1 MHSSSKGWA
10 GRSVACLALAAAAAY
25 FLLLYVVPPI
35 RTYNAYQVRVF
46 DYGIMYQSSY
56 LLSELGSLLMTT
68 RGVHAWADNQDYFQ
82 AVFAL
87 IQRLPTPHYC
97 LLTFQALAIYGCGVL
112 GLLYAWK
119 HGALVA
125 ACVALT
131 VWMSPLLIN
140 MNHFLHTEALT
151 TILILLLY
159 QSCKRGSVPGF
170 YAFLSMALACKED
183 VALSIGLFMVLALV
197 ERRRF
202 RLPHRHFAVGLG
214 LAVALFFFNLFV
226 VLPNFKIETRLWLD
240 PQADVSGM
248 GAGPVA
254 LSHQAVLSNW
264 YRPAF
269 LASAFLRPEVG
280 IYLLKVLWPALFFL
294 RSASWLLLLP
304 AAALFVNVVGETP
317 NLTAGFY
324 HYDFATMAAVIIIVL
339 EGFAAS
345 AHKRI
350 VAVLMLIGAVLAG
363 SLAPIRVPLHAGFT
377 RGFYRLEKVAEVR
390 FLEQLNEVL
399 PEDATIAADH
409 TSLNYLLDGHPR
421 AYMFPSPI
429 LPLPA
434 GFGIFGTCNG
444 FSDPPDVD
452 LVLIRNGRRIAPPG
466 PSVPRSPERLDPH
479 DIMPPELEF
488 ASAPGDLF
496 DVWLGP
502 ALSERPEGEEVRRLL
517 EELRRS

>member
-1 MHSSSKGWA
+1 
-10 GRSVACLALAAAAAY
+10 VAVAAAAAY

-35 RTYNAYQVRVF
+35 KTYNTYQVRVF

-56 LLSELGSLLMTT
+56 LLSELRSLFLTT

-87 IQRLPTPHYC
+87 IHHLPKPHYC

-112 GLLYAWK
+112 GLLFAWK

-131 VWMSPLLIN
+131 VWMSPVLIN
-140 MNHFLHTEALT
+140 MNHLLHTEALT
-151 TILILLLY
+151 TILILFLY
-159 QSCKRGSVPGF
+159 QACKRGSVPGF

-226 VLPNFKIETRLWLD
+226 VLPHFKNETCLWLD
-240 PQADVSGM
+240 PQADLSGM

-254 LSHQAVLSNW
+254 PSHKAVLSNW

-269 LASAFLRPEVG
+269 LASAFFRPEVG
-280 IYLLKVLWPALFFL
+280 TYLLKVLWPTVFFL

-304 AAALFVNVVGETP
+304 AAALFVNVVGEMP

-324 HYDFATMAAVIIIVL
+324 HYDFVTMAAVIIIVL
-339 EGFAAS
+339 EGLAAS
-345 AHKRI
+345 AHKRT
-350 VAVLMLIGAVLAG
+350 VAVLLVIGAVLAG

-377 RGFYRLEKVAEVR
+377 RDFYRIAKAAEVR
-390 FLEQLNEVL
+390 FLERLNEVL
-399 PEDATIAADH
+399 PEEATIAADH

-421 AYMFPSPI
+421 AYMFPSP
-429 LPLPA
+429 LRPMPA
-434 GFGIFGTCNG
+434 GFGILGACTEFE
-444 FSDPPDVD
+444 DPPEVD
-452 LVLIRNGRRIAPPG
+452 LVLIRNERRVGPPG
-466 PSVPRSPERLDPH
+466 RWSKERTERLGPY
-479 DIMPPELEF
+479 DIVPPEFEF
-488 ASAPGDLF
+488 VSAPGDVF

-502 ALSERPEGEEVRRLL
+502 ALRERPEGEVVRRLL
-517 EELRRS
+517 EEPRLAR